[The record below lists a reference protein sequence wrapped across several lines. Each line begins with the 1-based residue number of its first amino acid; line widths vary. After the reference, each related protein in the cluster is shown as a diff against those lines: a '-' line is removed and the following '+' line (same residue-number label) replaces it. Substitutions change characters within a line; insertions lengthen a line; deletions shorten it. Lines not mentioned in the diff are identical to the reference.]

1 MFADVFGGTSSASC
15 SNYAL
20 TGTAI
25 DKSVFGKAISEALQ
39 NNFYAKDL
47 LNSSKDVESTK
58 ELVKDAGPVLGVYCM
73 QLSHAITCPFSKYFQ
88 ISYIFAQI
96 FKYFAFSKFICP
108 FSEKLHRNFKLVFLF
123 KINCVNQPRQ

>member
-20 TGTAI
+20 RGTAI
-25 DKSVFGKAISEALQ
+25 DKSIFGKAISEALQ
-39 NNFYAKDL
+39 NNFYEKDL

-88 ISYIFAQI
+88 ISYILP
-96 FKYFAFSKFICP
+96 KFSNILLFQNL
-108 FSEKLHRNFKLVFLF
+108 FVLFL
-123 KINCVNQPRQ
+123 KNCIEFQFG